1 MGGQLPGDAAEV
13 PVGPSVGI
21 RIAGYRLEERVGA
34 GRMAVV
40 FRAVDERL
48 GRQVALKVIAAEMA
62 SDDAARYRFLRNS
75 KAVMAVVDPHLLP
88 IYEIGESGGVLFIA
102 MRYVGGGDLHSL
114 VQRKGPLSAERAAAI
129 ISPVASALDAVHAAG
144 VWHGDVKP
152 ASILLDAGPGRPDHV
167 YLADLG
173 NPREQSV
180 PRLTAAGHLEGNI
193 DYAAPEL
200 ITGGP
205 VNGRVDQYAL
215 GCTAFE
221 VLSGERPFR
230 RDEPAALIWAVMNE
244 PPPLLTSRRPDLPP
258 AVNGVVTKALAKR
271 PGDRYATCGDFADA
285 LRTALVL

>member
-1 MGGQLPGDAAEV
+1 VGGQVPGDAGA
-13 PVGPSVGI
+13 PAGPSVGR

-48 GRQVALKVIAAEMA
+48 GRQVALKVIAAVMA

-75 KAVMAVVDPHLLP
+75 KAVTAAVDPHLLP

-114 VQRKGPLSAERAAAI
+114 VRREGPLSAERAAAI

-152 ASILLDAGPGRPDHV
+152 ASILLDVTAGRPDHV

-173 NPREQSV
+173 NPREQSA
-180 PRLTAAGHLEGNI
+180 PRLTAAGHLEGNA
-193 DYAAPEL
+193 DHAAPEL
-200 ITGGP
+200 FAGAA
-205 VNGRVDQYAL
+205 VDGRADQYAL
-215 GCTAFE
+215 ACTAFE

-258 AVNGVVTKALAKR
+258 AVNGVLAKALAKK
-271 PGDRYATCGDFADA
+271 PGDRYATCRDFADA
-285 LRTALVL
+285 LRKALVL

>member
-1 MGGQLPGDAAEV
+1 VGGQVPGDAGA
-13 PVGPSVGI
+13 PAGPSVGR

-48 GRQVALKVIAAEMA
+48 GREVALKVIAAVMA

-75 KAVMAVVDPHLLP
+75 KAVTAAVDPHLLP

-114 VQRKGPLSAERAAAI
+114 VRREGPLSAERAAAI

-152 ASILLDAGPGRPDHV
+152 ASILLDVTAGRPDHV

-173 NPREQSV
+173 NPREQSA
-180 PRLTAAGHLEGNI
+180 PRLTAAGHLEGNA
-193 DYAAPEL
+193 DHAAPEL
-200 ITGGP
+200 FAGAA
-205 VNGRVDQYAL
+205 VDGRADQYAL
-215 GCTAFE
+215 ACTAFE

-258 AVNGVVTKALAKR
+258 AVNGVLAKALAKK
-271 PGDRYATCGDFADA
+271 PGDRYVTCRDFADA
-285 LRTALVL
+285 LRKALVL